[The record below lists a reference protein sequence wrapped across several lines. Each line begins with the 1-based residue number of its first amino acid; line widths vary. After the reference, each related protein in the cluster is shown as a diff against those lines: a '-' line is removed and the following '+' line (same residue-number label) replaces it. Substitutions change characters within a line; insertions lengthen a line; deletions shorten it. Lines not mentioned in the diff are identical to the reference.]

1 MSIEYSVNRT
11 SVPKKTMF
19 FDIRYLNSK
28 ESPLLGQ
35 ILNPYALFFNFNET
49 SLYPDLENAKRK
61 MEAFHTLLED
71 TTIKNVLIML
81 PTILLQNQHK
91 DRLEFILSGMIHSIF
106 KNIYKT
112 KIKIIVTHPGKENPF
127 LKSLISKIRYVQN
140 ARKLSMLPANIA
152 TPEYISKAIL
162 KQFRKMKSIK
172 THIYKKSYL
181 EKHKLN
187 LLLAVNQGSQKTP
200 CLLTIERITNPNKPT
215 VCIIGKGIT
224 FDSGGLAIKRLS
236 SMKDMKY
243 DKIGAISG
251 AMALAYLLELPELNH
266 INLVGVFPF
275 AENVIS
281 ENAIRPG
288 DVIQS
293 YSKKTVEIVNPDAE
307 GRLILA
313 DAFAYASKYKPT
325 VLIDIAT
332 LTGHAEYI
340 NCWHNGYYF
349 AMPDSLR
356 TQVEKRS
363 YQIGERM
370 IPMPPWT
377 EFKNIFYSPVADLL
391 NDSSICDD
399 SFTAALFLKE
409 FLPKSCDWLHIDL
422 AHEHDNHIPNG
433 NGIRTI
439 IDTVVQMYGKKK

>member
-11 SVPKKTMF
+11 SVPKKTLF
-19 FDIRYLNSK
+19 IDVRYLNSK
-28 ESPLLGQ
+28 ESPLFGQ
-35 ILNPYALFFNFNET
+35 LSNPYAIFFNFNDE
-49 SLYPDLENAKRK
+49 SLYSDLEKAIKS
-61 MEAFHTLLED
+61 MDAFHTLLENTD
-71 TTIKNVLIML
+71 IKNVWMML
-81 PTILLQNQHK
+81 PTILLQSQHK
-91 DRLEFILSGMIHSIF
+91 DSLEFILSGITQRIF
-106 KNIYKT
+106 KNIYKSSIQLT
-112 KIKIIVTHPGKENPF
+112 ITHSGKENPS
-127 LKSLISKIRYVQN
+127 LKSLISKIKYVQI
-140 ARKLSMLPANIA
+140 ARKLSMLPANIG
-152 TPEYISKAIL
+152 TPEYMCKVLL
-162 KQFRKMKSIK
+162 KHFPKKSNIK
-172 THIYKKSYL
+172 THIYKKPYL

-187 LLLAVNQGSQKTP
+187 LILGVNQGSQKTP
-200 CLLTIERITNPNKPT
+200 CLLTIERMINPKNPT
-215 VCIIGKGIT
+215 ICIIGKGIT

-243 DKIGAISG
+243 DKIGAVSG
-251 AMALAYLLELPELNH
+251 SMALAYLLELPELNH
-266 INLVGVFPF
+266 INLIGVFPF

-313 DAFAYASKYKPT
+313 DALAYASKYKPN
-325 VLIDIAT
+325 LIVDIAT

-349 AMPDSLR
+349 AMPDALR
-356 TQVEKRS
+356 HQVEKRS
-363 YQIGERM
+363 YQLGERM

-377 EFKNIFYSPVADLL
+377 EFKNLFNSPVADLL

-439 IDTVVQMYGKKK
+439 IDTVLQRYGKKK